1 MEESKTNEIDK
12 LTLKRLE
19 GEVRDLCKNRMHFCQ
34 AIKSDSDPFIFY
46 FLLRGDDESD
56 YEGGYYLGKILL
68 PQTYPEKPGDFM
80 MLTPNGRFNIDKKIC
95 LTNSGYHTENWT
107 ALWSIRNM
115 IIGFYSI
122 FIDDD
127 TTGISHIKESKDER
141 QIKAK
146 ESIDFNIKNYSEIF
160 YKFDQFITPE
170 QTIRTDKEDIENYI
184 KSLKVKKKKKKKIV
198 KVSKN

>member
-1 MEESKTNEIDK
+1 MDKSTTNEIDK

-19 GEVRDLCKNRMHFCQ
+19 GEVRDLGKNRMHFCQ

-80 MLTPNGRFNIDKKIC
+80 MLTPNGRFDIDKKIC

-107 ALWSIRNM
+107 PLWNIRIM
-115 IIGFYSI
+115 IIGCIVSI
-122 FIDDD
+122 SMYNIIFNPEI
-127 TTGISHIKESKDER
+127 IFASICSIK
-141 QIKAK
+141 I
-146 ESIDFNIKNYSEIF
+146 NITIIF
-160 YKFDQFITPE
+160 VYNIYN
-170 QTIRTDKEDIENYI
+170 I
-184 KSLKVKKKKKKKIV
+184 
-198 KVSKN
+198 